1 MSKIVDVVLTQ
12 QIWDG
17 DNIVAEANSSNVIL
31 RSYTRG
37 HQLLTD
43 DDRRAYMYDVH
54 GNLVQ

>member
-1 MSKIVDVVLTQ
+1 MDVVLTQ

-43 DDRRAYMYDVH
+43 DDRRAYMYDGH